1 MLLSIFFVIVF
12 SKKCQVAFDLCFK
25 TKETKVSREN
35 ALKET
40 QAKVKTRSKTLAVLS
55 KEENLQKLRN
65 LVENANGRMTELTN
79 QWKQVQT
86 PLLEEYQSLHAKEVS
101 SLPCKIIL
109 LTFVIS
115 V

>member
-1 MLLSIFFVIVF
+1 MFISIFLVIVF
-12 SKKCQVAFDLCFK
+12 PKKCQVTFGLCFK
-25 TKETKVSREN
+25 TKESKVIREN
-35 ALKET
+35 ALKDT

-101 SLPCKIIL
+101 SLLYKYPL
-109 LTFVIS
+109 AYFV
-115 V
+115 